1 MDYVGLLEESGV
13 AIDMDDFTFG
23 EKSQEEQIVI
33 QVLNVVGFAFCI
45 LINATSQYFMPWS
58 NLEIS

>member
-1 MDYVGLLEESGV
+1 MDYVGLLEELGV
-13 AIDMDDFTFG
+13 VIGDFTLG
-23 EKSQEEQIVI
+23 PKSQEEQIVI
-33 QVLNVVGFAFCI
+33 QVLNVVGFAICI